1 MDCKNLR
8 DDPAGT
14 PETTQTQPLR
24 VLAVVTDLFFV
35 SKISAAAR
43 QAGCPI
49 EYFRDPEKLKQ
60 AAASEPC
67 LVIVDLNATDL
78 DPVALIAS
86 LKATA
91 ETQQT
96 QIIAYLS
103 HVQHELKREAEK
115 AGADLVLPRSVFS
128 QNLLEILRQRSCHL

>member
-8 DDPAGT
+8 DNPPGS
-14 PETTQTQPLR
+14 PETIPTQPLR
-24 VLAVVTDLFFV
+24 VLAAVTDLIFV

-49 EYFRDPEKLKQ
+49 EYFRDPEELKQ
-60 AAASEPC
+60 AAAGEPC
-67 LVIVDLNATDL
+67 VVIVDLNATGF

-128 QNLLEILRQRSCHL
+128 RNLYDILRQRSCHL